1 MPVLTVAAKLV
12 GHKRAPLSEFTVAL
26 PPGLTGPPLPTLRE
40 LLAYLVEREV
50 DAFHERQAA
59 RRLSLVLSP
68 DDIAAGAT
76 RGKVDP
82 GEHEPGPPVDRAA
95 AVAAALQAFEDGF
108 YYVFF
113 DDAQVERLDAPLAV
127 VGGSRLLFVR
137 LTPLAGG

>member
-12 GHKRAPLSEFTVAL
+12 GHKRDPLSEFTVTL
-26 PPGLTGPPLPTLRE
+26 PPALTGPPLPTLRE

-59 RRLSLVLSP
+59 WRLSLVLSP
-68 DDIAAGAT
+68 DDIAAGAA

-82 GEHEPGPPVDRAA
+82 GEREPGPSVDRAA

-108 YYVFF
+108 YYVFL
-113 DDAQVERLDAPLAV
+113 DNAQVERLDAPLPV
-127 VGGSRLLFVR
+127 VEGSRLLFVR